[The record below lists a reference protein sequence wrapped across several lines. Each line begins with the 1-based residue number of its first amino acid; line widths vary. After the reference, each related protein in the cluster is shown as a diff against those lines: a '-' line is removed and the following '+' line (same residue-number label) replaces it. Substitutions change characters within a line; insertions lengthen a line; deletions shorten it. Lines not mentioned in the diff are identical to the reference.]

1 MSQMSQAGVVVL
13 EDDAC
18 QSWQPDIPA
27 LLDVVAELHR
37 SGEDYKGIGPRSHDA
52 WQAQKAALFDAAP
65 GLQEFADGLK
75 QRLRSATAVLLP
87 SVGLEGYSV
96 DERAKIAYALASCI
110 GNPTATDKRQVVW
123 DVLAR
128 KRDSTYFS
136 TFSETDGEAAYH
148 TDTQYYPEPEPSFAL
163 YCMEPARCGG
173 GYSSVLDA
181 RALRDDIERN
191 QPWLADAL
199 STKLLPFRVPSAFVT
214 TGDPNTIQATLAPVF
229 ADTPMIRYR
238 RDTLEAGLKYFP
250 EYGDADVHR
259 AMDEFEL
266 QLSKCPHQV
275 EFFMPRDSL
284 VLIDNHRALHAR
296 TSFQDHQ
303 RHLLRIRVQENAT
316 PKQPSI
322 FKMVQRT
329 SELPQLQTH

>member
-1 MSQMSQAGVVVL
+1 MNQLSQAGVVVL
-13 EDDAC
+13 GEDAC
-18 QSWQPDIPA
+18 KSWLPA
-27 LLDVVAELHR
+27 ASELLEVIDELHQAD
-37 SGEDYKGIGPRSHDA
+37 GANYAGIGPRNTAA
-52 WQAQKAALFDAAP
+52 WETQQAALFDVAP
-65 GLQEFADGLK
+65 GLQEFAEGLK
-75 QRLRSATAVLLP
+75 QKLKTATAVLLP
-87 SVGLEGYSV
+87 HVGIEGFSVN
-96 DERAKIAYALASCI
+96 ERAKLAYALAASI
-110 GNPTATDKRQVVW
+110 DNPTATDKRQVVW

-148 TDTQYYPEPEPSFAL
+148 TDTQYYPEPEPSFVL

-181 RALRDDIERN
+181 RALREDIERTS
-191 QPWLADAL
+191 PRLAQVL

-214 TGDPNTIQATLAPVF
+214 TGDPNTVEATLAPVF
-229 ADTPMIRYR
+229 SDNPMIRYR
-238 RDTLEAGLKYFP
+238 RDTLAAGLKYFP

-259 AMDEFEL
+259 ALDEFE
-266 QLSKCPHQV
+266 QLLTKCPHQI

-284 VLIDNHRALHAR
+284 VFIDNHRALHAR

-303 RHLLRIRVQENAT
+303 RHLLRIRMQGDQVSKPQ
-316 PKQPSI
+316 Q

-329 SELPQLQTH
+329 TEIAQLQPH